1 MPLVSL
7 EVIAPLPT
15 SFFHCSHCEQIFS
28 ATGIGE
34 AVRQDMADA
43 YPPKMLEEA
52 ARLSAYLR
60 ALASRYRERVGIRV
74 IDSQSLEGFYKSMR
88 FGIRNYPGFIL
99 HRRKTYTGWETDE
112 LEREIAE
119 RFLKT
124 VE

>member
-74 IDSQSLEGFYKSMR
+74 IDSQSLEGFY
-88 FGIRNYPGFIL
+88 
-99 HRRKTYTGWETDE
+99 
-112 LEREIAE
+112 
-119 RFLKT
+119 
-124 VE
+124 

>member
-1 MPLVSL
+1 
-7 EVIAPLPT
+7 
-15 SFFHCSHCEQIFS
+15 
-28 ATGIGE
+28 
-34 AVRQDMADA
+34 
-43 YPPKMLEEA
+43 
-52 ARLSAYLR
+52 
-60 ALASRYRERVGIRV
+60 
-74 IDSQSLEGFYKSMR
+74 MR